1 MILRTKSCYYH
12 ILTVLLGVCIIFS
25 SAFYLFQTQKD
36 EAEAKLVKIANY
48 VKVQCSTYTHYNE
61 ASESKSLLRTI
72 ESCRQLQTNIQSQVD
87 AVKPIDPAFLKNN
100 LSTLWLDG
108 ILVLDESGNIESSY
122 STDDTMLKQ
131 VHTYIRKDIV
141 LDYMNNPERTYSQ
154 RIELD
159 DGSHFDVATCA
170 RSDARGI
177 VVSYYYT
184 SAYFAQNY
192 NLTLQNLLKGY
203 STKSD
208 GTILVCDEGN
218 IIASNDRSLLQ
229 VSTKNNEVV
238 QFLKKNKDSKHMY
251 HFNGKGVGYYG
262 IMLKQNNYYIFAY
275 ILDRTV
281 FEGVVTKLVAI
292 LLIYILF
299 VLVLRYIGHRNNRIR
314 QAKEQEKE
322 KVHQEELLK
331 AAKKAEAANV
341 AKTEFLQRMSHD
353 IRTPINGIMGMVEV
367 GDYYSDDMNKQAD
380 CRAKIKDASKTL
392 LELVNEVL
400 DMSKL
405 ESGEIVLE
413 EVGFNINKLSDE
425 TIGILEEL
433 AKERNI
439 QIVEEKGITHPYLI
453 GSPIHVKRVL
463 MNVVS
468 NAIKYNRDNGFIY
481 VSYKELASKEPFHV
495 IIEVICRDTGIGM
508 SKEFQDKIFEPFAQ
522 EHIGSRSKY
531 GGTGLG
537 MPIAKSLVE
546 KMGGTIEFT
555 SQEGVGSQFV
565 MRIPFKMDQEH
576 KNERVKESV
585 SVSIEGLH
593 VLLVEDN
600 ELNMEI
606 ARFIIENEGARVTCA
621 TNGKEAVDIYKNAP
635 ESFDIILMDIMMPE
649 MDGLQATQVIRSFD
663 HDIPIVAMTANAF
676 AEDKIKAKKAGM
688 NAHVSK
694 PLDKDKLIRVISK
707 LCKKIE
713 LDNC

>member
-1 MILRTKSCYYH
+1 MILRIKNCYYH
-12 ILTVLLGVCIIFS
+12 ILIALLGVCMIFS
-25 SAFYLFQTQKD
+25 SAFYFIQTQKD
-36 EAEAKLVKIANY
+36 ETETKLVKIVNY

-72 ESCRQLQTNIQSQVD
+72 ESCRQLQTNLQSEVD
-87 AVKPIDPAFLKNN
+87 AGNPIDQAFLKDN
-100 LSTLWLDG
+100 LSTLWMDG
-108 ILVLDESGNIESSY
+108 SLVLDENGNIESSY
-122 STDDTMLKQ
+122 STNDSILKQ
-131 VHTYIRKDIV
+131 VYQYICKDIV
-141 LDYMNNPERTYSQ
+141 LNYMNYPERTYSQ

-159 DGSHFDVATCA
+159 DGSRIDIATCA
-170 RSDARGI
+170 RSDAPGI
-177 VVSYYYT
+177 VATYFYT

-208 GTILVCDEGN
+208 GTILVCDEGS
-218 IIASNDRSLLQ
+218 IIASNDRSLLHA
-229 VSTKNNEVV
+229 STKNNEVV
-238 QFLKKNKDSKHMY
+238 QLLKKNRDSQHIY
-251 HFNGKGVGYYG
+251 HFNNKGSGYYG
-262 IMLKQNNYYIFAY
+262 IMLKQSNYYIFAY
-275 ILDRTV
+275 IPDHVV
-281 FEGVVTKLVAI
+281 FEGVFTKLVVI
-292 LLIYILF
+292 LLVYILF
-299 VLVLRYIGHRNNRIR
+299 VLVLRYIGYRNNRIR
-314 QAKEQEKE
+314 QVKDQEKE
-322 KVHQEELLK
+322 KAHQEELLK

-341 AKTEFLQRMSHD
+341 AKAEFLQRMSHD
-353 IRTPINGIMGMVEV
+353 IRTPINGIIGMVEV
-367 GDYYSDDMNKQAD
+367 GDHYSDDIEKQAD

-413 EVGFNINKLSDE
+413 EVGFNIDKLSDE
-425 TIGILEEL
+425 TVGILEEL

-439 QIVEEKGITHPYLI
+439 QIVKEKNITHPYLM

-463 MNVVS
+463 MNVLS

-481 VSYKELASKEPFHV
+481 VSYKELEAKEPFHV
-495 IIEVICRDTGIGM
+495 IVEFICRDTGIGM
-508 SKEFQDKIFEPFAQ
+508 SKKFQNRIFEPFAQ

-531 GGTGLG
+531 VGTGLG

-565 MRIPFKMDQEH
+565 MRIPFKIDQEH
-576 KNERVKESV
+576 KNERAKESV

-606 ARFIIENEGARVTCA
+606 ARFIIENEGARVICA

-635 ESFDIILMDIMMPE
+635 KSFDIILMDIMMPE

-663 HDIPIVAMTANAF
+663 HDVPIVAMTANAF
-676 AEDKIKAKKAGM
+676 AEDKMKAKKAGM

-694 PLDKDKLIRVISK
+694 PLDKNKLIQVISK
-707 LCKKIE
+707 LCGYKNI
-713 LDNC
+713 

>member
-87 AVKPIDPAFLKNN
+87 AGKPIDPAFLKNN
-100 LSTLWLDG
+100 LSTLWMDG
-108 ILVLDESGNIESSY
+108 SLVLDENGNIESSY
-122 STDDTMLKQ
+122 STNDSILKQ
-131 VHTYIRKDIV
+131 VYQYICKDIV
-141 LDYMNNPERTYSQ
+141 LDYMNYPERTYSQ

-159 DGSHFDVATCA
+159 DGSRIDIATCA
-170 RSDARGI
+170 RSDAPGI
-177 VVSYYYT
+177 VATYFYT

-218 IIASNDRSLLQ
+218 IIASNDRSLLHA
-229 VSTKNNEVV
+229 STKNNEVV
-238 QFLKKNKDSKHMY
+238 QLLKKNRDSQHIY
-251 HFNGKGVGYYG
+251 HFNNKGAGYYG
-262 IMLKQNNYYIFAY
+262 IMLKQSNYYIFAY
-275 ILDRTV
+275 IPDHVV
-281 FEGVVTKLVAI
+281 FEGVFTKLVVI
-292 LLIYILF
+292 LLVYMLF
-299 VLVLRYIGHRNNRIR
+299 VLVLRYMGHRNNRIR

-322 KVHQEELLK
+322 KAHQEELLM

-353 IRTPINGIMGMVEV
+353 IRTPINGIIGMVEV
-367 GDYYSDDMNKQAD
+367 GNHYSDDIEKQAD

-413 EVGFNINKLSDE
+413 KVGFNIDKLSDE
-425 TIGILEEL
+425 TIGIVEEL

-439 QIVEEKGITHPYLI
+439 QIVKEKNITHPYLM

-463 MNVVS
+463 MNVLS

-481 VSYKELASKEPFHV
+481 VSYKELEAKEPFHV
-495 IIEVICRDTGIGM
+495 IVEFICRDTGIGM
-508 SKEFQDKIFEPFAQ
+508 SKKFQNRIFEPFAQ

-531 GGTGLG
+531 VGTGLG

-565 MRIPFKMDQEH
+565 MRIPFKIDQEH

-593 VLLVEDN
+593 VLLVEDT

-694 PLDKDKLIRVISK
+694 PLDKDKLIQVISR
-707 LCKKIE
+707 LCGYKRV
-713 LDNC
+713 

>member
-1 MILRTKSCYYH
+1 MILRIKNCYYH

-25 SAFYLFQTQKD
+25 SAFYFFQTQKS
-36 EAEAKLVKIANY
+36 EAENKLVKIVNY
-48 VKVQCSTYTHYNE
+48 VKVQCSTYTRYNE

-72 ESCRQLQTNIQSQVD
+72 ESCRQLQTNLQSEVD
-87 AVKPIDPAFLKNN
+87 AGNSIDQAFLKEN
-100 LSTLWLDG
+100 LSTLWMDG
-108 ILVLDESGNIESSY
+108 SLVLDENGNIESSY
-122 STDDTMLKQ
+122 GTNDSILKQ
-131 VHTYIRKDIV
+131 VYQYICKDIV
-141 LDYMNNPERTYSQ
+141 LDYMNYPERTYSQ

-159 DGSHFDVATCA
+159 DGSRIDIATCA
-170 RSDARGI
+170 RSDAPGI
-177 VVSYYYT
+177 VATYFYT

-208 GTILVCDEGN
+208 GTILVCDEGS
-218 IIASNDRSLLQ
+218 IIASNDRSLLHA
-229 VSTKNNEVV
+229 STKNNEVV
-238 QFLKKNKDSKHMY
+238 QLLKKNRDSQHIY
-251 HFNGKGVGYYG
+251 HFNNKGAGYYG
-262 IMLKQNNYYIFAY
+262 IMLKQSNYYIFAY
-275 ILDRTV
+275 IPDHVV
-281 FEGVVTKLVAI
+281 FEGVFTKLVVI
-292 LLIYILF
+292 LLVYILF
-299 VLVLRYIGHRNNRIR
+299 VLVLRYIGYRNNRIR
-314 QAKEQEKE
+314 QVKDQEKE
-322 KVHQEELLK
+322 KAHQEELLK

-353 IRTPINGIMGMVEV
+353 IRTPINGIIGMVEV
-367 GDYYSDDMNKQAD
+367 GDHYSDDIEKQAD

-425 TIGILEEL
+425 TIGIVEEL

-439 QIVEEKGITHPYLI
+439 QIVKEKNITHPYLM
-453 GSPIHVKRVL
+453 GSPTHVKRVL
-463 MNVVS
+463 MNVLS

-481 VSYKELASKEPFHV
+481 VSYKELEAKEPFHV
-495 IIEVICRDTGIGM
+495 IVEFICRDTGIGM
-508 SKEFQDKIFEPFAQ
+508 SKKFQNRIFEPFAQ

-531 GGTGLG
+531 VGTGLG

-565 MRIPFKMDQEH
+565 MRIPFKIDQEH

-606 ARFIIENEGARVTCA
+606 ARFIIENEGARVICA

-663 HDIPIVAMTANAF
+663 HDVPIVAMTANAF
-676 AEDKIKAKKAGM
+676 AEDKMKAKKAGM

-694 PLDKDKLIRVISK
+694 PLDKNKLIQVISK
-707 LCKKIE
+707 LCGYKRV
-713 LDNC
+713 

>member
-1 MILRTKSCYYH
+1 MILRIKNCYYH

-25 SAFYLFQTQKD
+25 SAFYFFQTQKS
-36 EAEAKLVKIANY
+36 EAENKLVKIVNY
-48 VKVQCSTYTHYNE
+48 VKVQCSTYTRYNE

-72 ESCRQLQTNIQSQVD
+72 ESCRQLQTNIQSEVD
-87 AVKPIDPAFLKNN
+87 AGNSIDQAFLKEN
-100 LSTLWLDG
+100 LSTLWMDG
-108 ILVLDESGNIESSY
+108 SLVLDENGNIESSY
-122 STDDTMLKQ
+122 STNDSILKQ
-131 VHTYIRKDIV
+131 VYQYICKDIV
-141 LDYMNNPERTYSQ
+141 LDYMNYPERTYSQ

-159 DGSHFDVATCA
+159 DGSRIDIATCA
-170 RSDARGI
+170 RSDAPGI
-177 VVSYYYT
+177 VATYFYT

-208 GTILVCDEGN
+208 GTILVCDEGS
-218 IIASNDRSLLQ
+218 IIASNDRSLLHA
-229 VSTKNNEVV
+229 STKNNEVV
-238 QFLKKNKDSKHMY
+238 QFLKKNRDSQHIY
-251 HFNGKGVGYYG
+251 HFNNKGAGYYG
-262 IMLKQNNYYIFAY
+262 IMLKQSNYYIFAY
-275 ILDRTV
+275 IPDHVV
-281 FEGVVTKLVAI
+281 FEGVFTKLVVI
-292 LLIYILF
+292 LLVYILF
-299 VLVLRYIGHRNNRIR
+299 VLVLRYIGYRNNRIR
-314 QAKEQEKE
+314 QVKDQEKE
-322 KVHQEELLK
+322 KAHQEELLK

-353 IRTPINGIMGMVEV
+353 IRTPINGIIGMVEV
-367 GDYYSDDMNKQAD
+367 GDHYSDDIEKQAD

-413 EVGFNINKLSDE
+413 EVGFNIDKLSDE
-425 TIGILEEL
+425 TIGIVEEL

-439 QIVEEKGITHPYLI
+439 QIVKEKNITHPYLM

-463 MNVVS
+463 MNVLS

-481 VSYKELASKEPFHV
+481 VSYKELDSNHSNSTV
-495 IIEVICRDTGIGM
+495 IEFTCRDTGVGM
-508 SKEFQDKIFEPFAQ
+508 SKEFQNKIFEPFAQ

-531 GGTGLG
+531 VGTGLG

-546 KMGGTIEFT
+546 KMGGSIAFT

-565 MRIPFKMDQEH
+565 IRIPFKIDEDH
-576 KNERVKESV
+576 KNERVKKSA
-585 SVSIEGLH
+585 SASIEGISA
-593 VLLVEDN
+593 LLVEDN

-606 ARFIIENEGARVTCA
+606 AKFIIENEGAKVTCA
-621 TNGKEAVDIYKNAP
+621 TNGKEAVDIYKNSP

-649 MDGLQATQVIRSFD
+649 MDGYEATRMIRKMD
-663 HDIPIVAMTANAF
+663 VNIPIVAMTANAF
-676 AEDKIKAKKAGM
+676 MEDKMKAKKAGM

-694 PLDKDKLIRVISK
+694 PLDKDILIQVIVK
-707 LCKKIE
+707 LCKK
-713 LDNC
+713 

>member
-1 MILRTKSCYYH
+1 MILSIKNCYYH

-25 SAFYLFQTQKD
+25 SAFYFFQTQKS
-36 EAEAKLVKIANY
+36 EAENKLVKIVNY
-48 VKVQCSTYTHYNE
+48 VKVQCSTYTRYNE

-72 ESCRQLQTNIQSQVD
+72 ESCRQLQTNIQSEVD
-87 AVKPIDPAFLKNN
+87 AGNPIDQAFLKEN
-100 LSTLWLDG
+100 LSTLWMDG
-108 ILVLDESGNIESSY
+108 SLVLDENGNIESSY
-122 STDDTMLKQ
+122 STNDSILKQ
-131 VHTYIRKDIV
+131 VYQYICKDIV
-141 LDYMNNPERTYSQ
+141 LDYMNYPERTYSQ

-159 DGSHFDVATCA
+159 DGSRIDIATCA
-170 RSDARGI
+170 RSDAPGI
-177 VVSYYYT
+177 VATYFYT

-203 STKSD
+203 STKLD

-218 IIASNDRSLLQ
+218 IIASNDKSLLHA
-229 VSTKNNEVV
+229 STKKNEIV
-238 QFLKKNKDSKHMY
+238 QLLKGNKDSQHMY
-251 HFNGKGVGYYG
+251 HFNNKGAGYYG
-262 IMLKQNNYYIFAY
+262 IMLKQSNYYIFAY
-275 ILDRTV
+275 IPDHVV
-281 FEGVVTKLVAI
+281 FEGVFTKLVVI
-292 LLIYILF
+292 LLVYILF
-299 VLVLRYIGHRNNRIR
+299 VLVLRYIGYRNNRIR
-314 QAKEQEKE
+314 QVKDQEKE
-322 KVHQEELLK
+322 KAHQKELLK

-353 IRTPINGIMGMVEV
+353 IRTPINGIIGMVEV
-367 GDYYSDDMNKQAD
+367 GDHYSDDIEKQAD

-425 TIGILEEL
+425 TIGIVEEL

-439 QIVEEKGITHPYLI
+439 QIVKEKNITHPYLM
-453 GSPIHVKRVL
+453 GSPTHVKRVL
-463 MNVVS
+463 MNVLS

-481 VSYKELASKEPFHV
+481 VSYKELEAKEPFHV
-495 IIEVICRDTGIGM
+495 IVEFICRDTGIGM
-508 SKEFQDKIFEPFAQ
+508 SKKFQNRIFEPFAQ

-531 GGTGLG
+531 VGTGLG

-565 MRIPFKMDQEH
+565 MRIPFKIDQEH

-606 ARFIIENEGARVTCA
+606 ARFIIENEGARVICA

-663 HDIPIVAMTANAF
+663 HDVPIVAMTANAF
-676 AEDKIKAKKAGM
+676 AEDKMKAKKAGM

-694 PLDKDKLIRVISK
+694 PLDKNKLIQVISK
-707 LCKKIE
+707 LCGYKNI
-713 LDNC
+713 

>member
-1 MILRTKSCYYH
+1 MILRTKNCYYH

-87 AVKPIDPAFLKNN
+87 AGKPIDPAFLKNN

-238 QFLKKNKDSKHMY
+238 QFLKKNRDSQHMY
-251 HFNGKGVGYYG
+251 HFNSKGVGYYG
-262 IMLKQNNYYIFAY
+262 IMLKQSNYYIFAY
-275 ILDRTV
+275 IPDHVV
-281 FEGVVTKLVAI
+281 FEGVFTKLVVI
-292 LLIYILF
+292 LLVYILF
-299 VLVLRYIGHRNNRIR
+299 VLVIRYIGYRNNRIR

-322 KVHQEELLK
+322 KAHQEELLK

-353 IRTPINGIMGMVEV
+353 IRTPINGIIGMVEV
-367 GDYYSDDMNKQAD
+367 GDHYSDDIEKQAD
-380 CRAKIKDASKTL
+380 CRAKIKDASNTL

-413 EVGFNINKLSDE
+413 EVGFNIDKLSDE
-425 TIGILEEL
+425 TIGIVEEL

-439 QIVEEKGITHPYLI
+439 QIVEEEKSITHPYLM

-463 MNVVS
+463 MNVLS

-481 VSYKELASKEPFHV
+481 VSYKELDSNHSNSTV
-495 IIEVICRDTGIGM
+495 IEFTCRDTGVGM
-508 SKEFQDKIFEPFAQ
+508 SKEFQNKIFEPFAQ

-531 GGTGLG
+531 VGTGLG

-546 KMGGTIEFT
+546 KMGGSIAFT

-565 MRIPFKMDQEH
+565 IRIPFKIDEDH
-576 KNERVKESV
+576 KNERVKKSA
-585 SVSIEGLH
+585 SASIEGISA
-593 VLLVEDN
+593 LLVEDN

-606 ARFIIENEGARVTCA
+606 AKFIIENEGAKVTCA
-621 TNGKEAVDIYKNAP
+621 TNGKEAVDIYKNSP

-649 MDGLQATQVIRSFD
+649 MDGYEATRMIRKMD
-663 HDIPIVAMTANAF
+663 VNIPIVAMTANAF
-676 AEDKIKAKKAGM
+676 MEDKMKAKKAGM

-694 PLDKDKLIRVISK
+694 PLDKDILIQVIVK
-707 LCKKIE
+707 LCKK
-713 LDNC
+713 

>member
-1 MILRTKSCYYH
+1 MILRTKNCCYH
-12 ILTVLLGVCIIFS
+12 ILTVLLGIIIVFT
-25 SAFYLFQTQKD
+25 SAFYFFQTQKD
-36 EAEAKLVKIANY
+36 EAEDKLVKIVNY

-61 ASESKSLLRTI
+61 ASESKSLLRMI
-72 ESCRQLQTNIQSQVD
+72 ESCRQLQTNIQMEMD
-87 AVKPIDPAFLKNN
+87 AGKQLDEAFLKDN
-100 LSTLWLDG
+100 LSTLWMDG
-108 ILVLDESGNIESSY
+108 ILVLDENGNIESSY
-122 STDDTMLKQ
+122 SMDDAILKQ
-131 VHTYIRKDIV
+131 VYKYVSKDIV
-141 LDYMNNPERTYSQ
+141 LDYMNYEERTYSQ

-159 DGSHFDVATCA
+159 DGAHIDIATCA

-177 VVSYYYT
+177 VVTYYYT

-203 STKSD
+203 SEKSD
-208 GTILVCDEGN
+208 GTILVSDQGR
-218 IIASNDRSLLQ
+218 IIASNDKSLLQ
-229 VSTKNNEVV
+229 DSTKKNEII
-238 QFLKKNKDSKHMY
+238 QILKENKDSQHIY
-251 HFNGKGVGYYG
+251 HFNSKGAGYYG
-262 IMLKQNNYYIFAY
+262 IMLKQSNYYIFAY
-275 ILDRTV
+275 IPDHVV
-281 FEGVVTKLVAI
+281 FEGVFTKLVAI
-292 LLIYILF
+292 LLVYILF

-314 QAKEQEKE
+314 QVKEQEKE

-353 IRTPINGIMGMVEV
+353 IRTPINGIIGMVEV
-367 GDYYSDDMNKQAD
+367 GNHYSDDIEKQAH
-380 CRAKIKDASKTL
+380 CRAKIKDASNTL

-413 EVGFNINKLSDE
+413 EVGFNIDKLSDE
-425 TIGILEEL
+425 TIGIVEEL

-439 QIVEEKGITHPYLI
+439 QIVEEEKSITHPYLM

-463 MNVVS
+463 MNVLS

-481 VSYKELASKEPFHV
+481 VSYKELDSNHSNSTV
-495 IIEVICRDTGIGM
+495 IEFTCRDTGIGM
-508 SKEFQDKIFEPFAQ
+508 SKKFQDKIFEPFAQ
-522 EHIGSRSKY
+522 EHMGSRSKY
-531 GGTGLG
+531 VGTGLG

-546 KMGGTIEFT
+546 KMGGSIAFT

-565 MRIPFKMDQEH
+565 IRIPFKIDEEH
-576 KNERVKESV
+576 KNKKVKESA
-585 SVSIEGLH
+585 SASIEGLS

-606 ARFIIENEGARVTCA
+606 AKFIIENEGARVTCA

-649 MDGLQATQVIRSFD
+649 MDGYEATRMIREMD
-663 HDIPIVAMTANAF
+663 LNIPIVAMTANAF
-676 AEDKIKAKKAGM
+676 MEDKMKAKKAGM
-688 NAHVSK
+688 NAHLSK
-694 PLDKDKLIRVISK
+694 PLDKDKLICVIAK
-707 LCKKIE
+707 LCG
-713 LDNC
+713 

>member
-1 MILRTKSCYYH
+1 MILRIKSCYYH

-25 SAFYLFQTQKD
+25 SAFYFFQTQKS
-36 EAEAKLVKIANY
+36 EAENKLVKIVNY

-72 ESCRQLQTNIQSQVD
+72 ESCRQLQTNLQSQVD
-87 AVKPIDPAFLKNN
+87 AGNPIDQAFLKDN
-100 LSTLWLDG
+100 LSTLWMDG
-108 ILVLDESGNIESSY
+108 ILVLDENGNIESSY
-122 STDDTMLKQ
+122 STNDSILKQ
-131 VHTYIRKDIV
+131 VHQYICKDIV
-141 LDYMNNPERTYSQ
+141 LNYMNCPERTYSQ

-159 DGSHFDVATCA
+159 DGAHLDIATCA
-170 RSDARGI
+170 RSDAPGI
-177 VVSYYYT
+177 VATYFYT

-208 GTILVCDEGN
+208 GTILVCDEGS
-218 IIASNDRSLLQ
+218 IIASNDRSLLHA
-229 VSTKNNEVV
+229 STKNNEVV
-238 QFLKKNKDSKHMY
+238 QLLKKNRDSQHIY
-251 HFNGKGVGYYG
+251 HFNNKGSGYYG
-262 IMLKQNNYYIFAY
+262 IMLKQSNYYIFAY
-275 ILDRTV
+275 IPDHV
-281 FEGVVTKLVAI
+281 AFEGAFTKLVVI
-292 LLIYILF
+292 LLVYILF
-299 VLVLRYIGHRNNRIR
+299 VLVLRYIGYRNNRIR
-314 QAKEQEKE
+314 QVKDQEKE
-322 KVHQEELLK
+322 KAHQEELLK

-353 IRTPINGIMGMVEV
+353 IRTPINGIIGMVEV
-367 GDYYSDDMNKQAD
+367 GDHYSDDIEKQAD

-425 TIGILEEL
+425 TIGIVEEL

-439 QIVEEKGITHPYLI
+439 QIVKEKNITHPYLM
-453 GSPIHVKRVL
+453 GSPTHVKRVL
-463 MNVVS
+463 MNVLS

-481 VSYKELASKEPFHV
+481 VSYKELEAKEPFHV
-495 IIEVICRDTGIGM
+495 IVEFICRDTGIGM
-508 SKEFQDKIFEPFAQ
+508 SKKFQNRIFEPFAQ

-531 GGTGLG
+531 VGTGLG

-565 MRIPFKMDQEH
+565 MRIPFKIDQEH
-576 KNERVKESV
+576 KNERAKESV

-676 AEDKIKAKKAGM
+676 AEDKIKAKKVGM

-694 PLDKDKLIRVISK
+694 PLDKDKLIQVISR
-707 LCKKIE
+707 LCGYKRV
-713 LDNC
+713 

>member
-1 MILRTKSCYYH
+1 MILRIKNCYYH

-25 SAFYLFQTQKD
+25 SAFYFFQTQKS
-36 EAEAKLVKIANY
+36 EAENKLVKIVNY
-48 VKVQCSTYTHYNE
+48 VKVQCSTYTRYNE

-72 ESCRQLQTNIQSQVD
+72 ESCRQLQTNLQSEVD
-87 AVKPIDPAFLKNN
+87 AGNSIDQAFLKEN
-100 LSTLWLDG
+100 LSTLWMDG
-108 ILVLDESGNIESSY
+108 SLVLDENGNIESSY
-122 STDDTMLKQ
+122 GTNDSILKQ
-131 VHTYIRKDIV
+131 VYQYICKDIV
-141 LDYMNNPERTYSQ
+141 LDYMNYPERTYSQ

-159 DGSHFDVATCA
+159 DGSRIDIATCA
-170 RSDARGI
+170 RSDAPGI
-177 VVSYYYT
+177 VATYFYT

-208 GTILVCDEGN
+208 GTILVCDEGS
-218 IIASNDRSLLQ
+218 IIASNDRSLLHA
-229 VSTKNNEVV
+229 STKNNEVV
-238 QFLKKNKDSKHMY
+238 QLLKKNRDSQHIY
-251 HFNGKGVGYYG
+251 HFNNKGAGYYG
-262 IMLKQNNYYIFAY
+262 IMLKQSNYYIFAY
-275 ILDRTV
+275 IPDHVV
-281 FEGVVTKLVAI
+281 FEGVFTKLVVI
-292 LLIYILF
+292 LLVYILF
-299 VLVLRYIGHRNNRIR
+299 VLVLRYIGYRNNRIR
-314 QAKEQEKE
+314 QVKDQEKE
-322 KVHQEELLK
+322 KAHQEELLK

-353 IRTPINGIMGMVEV
+353 IRTPINGIIGMVEV
-367 GDYYSDDMNKQAD
+367 GDHYSDDIEKQAD

-425 TIGILEEL
+425 TIGIVEEL

-439 QIVEEKGITHPYLI
+439 QIVKEKNITHPYLM
-453 GSPIHVKRVL
+453 GSPTHVKRVL
-463 MNVVS
+463 MNVLS

-481 VSYKELASKEPFHV
+481 VSYKELEAKEPFHV
-495 IIEVICRDTGIGM
+495 IVEFICRDTGIGM
-508 SKEFQDKIFEPFAQ
+508 SKEFQNKIFEPFAQ
-522 EHIGSRSKY
+522 EHMGSRSKY
-531 GGTGLG
+531 VGTGLG

-546 KMGGTIEFT
+546 KMGGSIAFT

-565 MRIPFKMDQEH
+565 IRIPFKIDEDH
-576 KNERVKESV
+576 KNERVKESA
-585 SVSIEGLH
+585 SASIEGISA
-593 VLLVEDN
+593 LLVEDN

-606 ARFIIENEGARVTCA
+606 ARFIIENEGARVICA

-635 ESFDIILMDIMMPE
+635 KSFDIILMDIMMPE

-663 HDIPIVAMTANAF
+663 HDVPIVAMTANAF
-676 AEDKIKAKKAGM
+676 AEDKMKAKKAGM

-694 PLDKDKLIRVISK
+694 PLDKNKLILVISK
-707 LCKKIE
+707 LCGYKNI
-713 LDNC
+713 

>member
-1 MILRTKSCYYH
+1 MILRIKNCYYH
-12 ILTVLLGVCIIFS
+12 ILTALLGVCIIFS
-25 SAFYLFQTQKD
+25 SAFYFFQTQKS
-36 EAEAKLVKIANY
+36 EAENKLVKIVNY
-48 VKVQCSTYTHYNE
+48 VKVQCSTYTRYNE

-72 ESCRQLQTNIQSQVD
+72 ESCRQLQTNIQSEVD
-87 AVKPIDPAFLKNN
+87 AGNSIDQAFLKEN
-100 LSTLWLDG
+100 LSTLWMDG
-108 ILVLDESGNIESSY
+108 SLVLDENGNIESSY
-122 STDDTMLKQ
+122 STNDSILKQ
-131 VHTYIRKDIV
+131 VYQYICKDIV
-141 LDYMNNPERTYSQ
+141 LDYMNYPERTYSQ

-159 DGSHFDVATCA
+159 DGSRIDIATCA
-170 RSDARGI
+170 RSDAPGI
-177 VVSYYYT
+177 VATYFYT

-208 GTILVCDEGN
+208 GTILVCDEGS
-218 IIASNDRSLLQ
+218 IIASNDRSLLHA
-229 VSTKNNEVV
+229 STKNNEVV
-238 QFLKKNKDSKHMY
+238 QLLKKNRDSQHIY
-251 HFNGKGVGYYG
+251 HFNNKGAGYYG
-262 IMLKQNNYYIFAY
+262 IMLKQSNYYIFAY
-275 ILDRTV
+275 IPDHVV
-281 FEGVVTKLVAI
+281 FEGVFTKLVVI
-292 LLIYILF
+292 LLVYILF
-299 VLVLRYIGHRNNRIR
+299 VLVLRYIGYRNNRIR
-314 QAKEQEKE
+314 QVKDQEKE
-322 KVHQEELLK
+322 KAHQEELLK

-353 IRTPINGIMGMVEV
+353 IRTPINGIIGMVEV
-367 GDYYSDDMNKQAD
+367 GDHYSDDIEKQAD

-413 EVGFNINKLSDE
+413 KVGFNIDKLSDE
-425 TIGILEEL
+425 TIGIVEEL

-439 QIVEEKGITHPYLI
+439 QIVKEKNITHPYLM
-453 GSPIHVKRVL
+453 GSPTHVKRVL
-463 MNVVS
+463 MNVLS

-481 VSYKELASKEPFHV
+481 VSYKELEAKEPFHV
-495 IIEVICRDTGIGM
+495 IVEFICRDTGIGM
-508 SKEFQDKIFEPFAQ
+508 SKKFQNRIFEPFAQ

-531 GGTGLG
+531 VGTGLG

-565 MRIPFKMDQEH
+565 MRIPFKIDQEH

-694 PLDKDKLIRVISK
+694 PLDKDKLIQVISR
-707 LCKKIE
+707 LCGYKRV
-713 LDNC
+713 

>member
-1 MILRTKSCYYH
+1 MRIKSCYYH

-36 EAEAKLVKIANY
+36 ETETKLVKIVNY

-72 ESCRQLQTNIQSQVD
+72 ESCRQLQTNIQSEVD
-87 AVKPIDPAFLKNN
+87 AGNSIDQAFLKEN
-100 LSTLWLDG
+100 LSTLWMDG
-108 ILVLDESGNIESSY
+108 SLVLDENGNIESSY
-122 STDDTMLKQ
+122 STNDSILKQ
-131 VHTYIRKDIV
+131 VHQYICKDIV
-141 LDYMNNPERTYSQ
+141 LNYMNYPERTYSQ

-159 DGSHFDVATCA
+159 DGSRIDIATCA
-170 RSDARGI
+170 RSDAPGI
-177 VVSYYYT
+177 VATYFYT

-203 STKSD
+203 STKLD
-208 GTILVCDEGN
+208 GTILVCDEGS
-218 IIASNDRSLLQ
+218 IIASNDRSLLHA
-229 VSTKNNEVV
+229 STKNNEVV
-238 QFLKKNKDSKHMY
+238 QLLKKNRDSQHIY
-251 HFNGKGVGYYG
+251 HFNNKGAGYYG
-262 IMLKQNNYYIFAY
+262 IMLKQSNYYIFAY
-275 ILDRTV
+275 IPDHVV
-281 FEGVVTKLVAI
+281 FEGVFTKLVVI
-292 LLIYILF
+292 LLVYILF
-299 VLVLRYIGHRNNRIR
+299 VLVLRYIGYRNNRIR
-314 QAKEQEKE
+314 QVKDQEKE
-322 KVHQEELLK
+322 KAHQEELLK

-353 IRTPINGIMGMVEV
+353 IRTPINGIIGMVEV
-367 GDYYSDDMNKQAD
+367 GDHYSDDIEKQAD

-425 TIGILEEL
+425 TIGIVEEL

-439 QIVEEKGITHPYLI
+439 QIVKEKNITHPYLM
-453 GSPIHVKRVL
+453 GSPTHVKRVL
-463 MNVVS
+463 MNVLS

-481 VSYKELASKEPFHV
+481 VSYKELEAKEPFHV
-495 IIEVICRDTGIGM
+495 IVEFICRDTGIGM
-508 SKEFQDKIFEPFAQ
+508 SKKFQNRIFEPFAQ

-531 GGTGLG
+531 VGTGLG

-565 MRIPFKMDQEH
+565 MRIPFKIDQEH

-606 ARFIIENEGARVTCA
+606 ARFIIENEGARVICA

-663 HDIPIVAMTANAF
+663 HDVPIVAMTANAF
-676 AEDKIKAKKAGM
+676 AEDKMKAKKAGM

-694 PLDKDKLIRVISK
+694 PLDKNKLIQVISK
-707 LCKKIE
+707 LCGYKNI
-713 LDNC
+713 